1 MNDKKNNIKNLS
13 DNQSVV
19 HQAVKS
25 RRVEK
30 LNSRL
35 YKEDLGF
42 TQLYNETIN
51 AIQDPAVLGVY
62 CYLASKP
69 DEWVICK
76 KQIRSHFG
84 IGQDKINSIF
94 KTLLSMGLLSFI
106 RATEKGKFTGVD
118 FYLHLRIKNLD
129 EKIEERKA
137 NTTEVEITPVERPP
151 IYINKDITNKDI
163 KDLLIN
169 NGESSKSHYT
179 EAFESF
185 WQSSIKRGEKAKAYS
200 AWKLHKLDNK
210 AQEMI
215 ELLETNY
222 KVKHG
227 ANETKYQP
235 HISTWINYR
244 PWEEGKAL
252 TEEEVIAKAHE
263 QLQSTKDNLPV
274 KIKNTNPIK
283 SDLERFQQ
291 YTLSMGLFININVLE
306 IFLNALNDKNIP
318 THDVNLELF
327 ADELQKI
334 ELYGLNAENCI
345 KKFSMSSWKSFSID
359 YFVKEEKKQK
369 GDWFDDP
376 LAPHNLLGDKL

>member
-1 MNDKKNNIKNLS
+1 MEDIGKLGFYYLHVVYSDVPFILVKLTKDNFEKDFSEILPIFCNIIIQSYNDFSKKDFFSCLMHIRISKNCLEKLYKLVYINS
-13 DNQSVV
+13 DNNKPQKEFAGNLNLQS
-19 HQAVKS
+19 
-25 RRVEK
+25 
-30 LNSRL
+30 
-35 YKEDLGF
+35 
-42 TQLYNETIN
+42 
-51 AIQDPAVLGVY
+51 
-62 CYLASKP
+62 LAM
-69 DEWVICK
+69 
-76 KQIRSHFG
+76 KQKIIWK
-84 IGQDKINSIF
+84 IG
-94 KTLLSMGLLSFI
+94 L
-106 RATEKGKFTGVD
+106 
-118 FYLHLRIKNLD
+118 
-129 EKIEERKA
+129 
-137 NTTEVEITPVERPP
+137 
-151 IYINKDITNKDI
+151 NKDI

-263 QLQSTKDNLPV
+263 QLQSTKDNLPA

-291 YTLSMGLFININVLE
+291 YTLSMGLFININALE

-359 YFVKEEKKQK
+359 YFAKEEKKQK